1 VPQPDATELNLG
13 LLLFIPYRAMESTV
27 MDALAEEGYPITL
40 AQARVFQR
48 IAPEGSRLGE
58 LAQAAQL
65 SKQAVTHLVEQLVRA
80 GYVERAA
87 DPTDARA
94 RLVTITDR
102 GREMVRVST
111 GTVEEIEAAWEAHLG
126 TSATRQ
132 LRRSLSRLRE
142 ITDPWA

>member
-1 VPQPDATELNLG
+1 MPELNLG
-13 LLLFIPYRAMESTV
+13 LLLFIPYRAMETAV
-27 MDALAEEGYPITL
+27 MDALAEQGYPITL

-48 IAPEGSRLGE
+48 INPEGSRLGE

-65 SKQAVTHLVEQLVRA
+65 SKQAVTHLVEQLVLA

-87 DPTDARA
+87 DPSDARA

-102 GREMVRVST
+102 GKEMVRISAE
-111 GTVEEIEAAWEAHLG
+111 TVERTQAAWEDHLG
-126 TSATRQ
+126 ASAIRQ
-132 LRRSLSRLRE
+132 LRRTLTKLRE

>member
-1 VPQPDATELNLG
+1 MSELNLG
-13 LLLFIPYRAMESTV
+13 LLLFIPYRAMENAV
-27 MDALAEEGYPITL
+27 MEAAAERGYPITL

-48 IAPEGSRLGE
+48 INPEGSRLGE

-80 GYVERAA
+80 GYVERTA

-102 GREMVRVST
+102 GMEMVRL
-111 GTVEEIEAAWEAHLG
+111 GAATVERIEATWEAHLG
-126 TSATRQ
+126 APATRQ
-132 LRRSLSRLRE
+132 LRRTLSKLRE